1 MSDMPMPGDG
11 SMSMMWMPMPGQTWL
26 GAAASFLGMWTV
38 MMAAMMLPSLVP
50 MLWRYRQAVGRTG
63 ATHLGWLTARVGMG
77 YFFVW
82 TMLGAVVFP
91 LGAALASIVMWQPAL
106 ARAAPIGGGAVVL
119 VAGVLQ
125 LTAWKARRVAR
136 CSEPPGCGQELSADA
151 RTAWRHGL
159 HLGVHCAYGCAELM
173 TVLLILGVMDLRAM
187 AAVTTA
193 ITAERL
199 APAGVRVA
207 RVIGAVVVATGVRL
221 IAADSSGL
229 LAGISR

>member
-1 MSDMPMPGDG
+1 MSDMPMPGGG

-26 GAAASFLGMWTV
+26 GTATSFLGMWTP

-50 MLWRYRQAVGRTG
+50 MLWHYRRSLGETSRMRLAWLIALVGF
-63 ATHLGWLTARVGMG
+63 G

-91 LGAALASIVMWQPAL
+91 LGAALAAFSVWQPVL
-106 ARAAPIGGGAVVL
+106 ARAVPIVGGAVV
-119 VAGVLQ
+119 VIAGVLQ
-125 LTAWKARRVAR
+125 LTTWKARRVAR
-136 CSEPPGCGQELSADA
+136 CSETPGCDQKLSADT

-159 HLGVHCAYGCAELM
+159 HLGVHCAYCCAELM

-207 RVIGAVVVATGVRL
+207 RVIGAVVVATGVLL

-229 LAGISR
+229 FAGISR